1 MRMKKQLFAVLTGM
15 LLLGACDDN
24 NSSEEVTETPVAVK
38 DSLTTI
44 EGEFIYLADAAV
56 LKGRN
61 FIYGVELDSVSLRLA
76 DSIAPLKRDEFHM
89 IPVKIRGKVLRNPGG
104 KGWEEVVKISEILEI
119 TADPVTEAAPQVNKD
134 LDKP

>member
-1 MRMKKQLFAVLTGM
+1 MKIKVFAILTG
-15 LLLGACDDN
+15 LLLLTACED
-24 NSSEEVTETPVAVK
+24 NSSKEEVTVAPVAAK

-44 EGEFIYLADAAV
+44 EGEFIYLSDAAV

-61 FIYGVELDSVSLRLA
+61 FIYGVELDSVSLKLA

-89 IPVKIRGKVLRNPGG
+89 IPVKIKGKVLQNPGG
-104 KGWEEVVKISEILEI
+104 EGWEELVKITEILEI
-119 TADPVTEAAPQVNKD
+119 TSDTSNEAAPQVKKD

>member
-1 MRMKKQLFAVLTGM
+1 MKKQFFAIITG
-15 LLLGACDDN
+15 LLLLTACEDN
-24 NSSEEVTETPVAVK
+24 TTQEEVIVTPVTAK

-61 FIYGVELDSVSLRLA
+61 FIYGVELDSVSLKLA

-89 IPVKIRGKVLRNPGG
+89 IPVKIKGKVLRNPGG
-104 KGWEEVVKISEILEI
+104 EGWEELVQIKEILEI
-119 TADPVTEAAPQVNKD
+119 SADPADEAAPQVKKD

>member
-1 MRMKKQLFAVLTGM
+1 MRRKKTFFAILTG
-15 LLLGACDDN
+15 LLLLTACDDN
-24 NSSEEVTETPVAVK
+24 TAPEEVTVAPVTAK
-38 DSLTTI
+38 DSLTII

-61 FIYGVELDSVSLRLA
+61 FIYGVELDSISLKLA

-89 IPVKIRGKVLRNPGG
+89 IPVKIKGKIFRNPGG
-104 KGWEEVVKISEILEI
+104 KGWEEVVQIREILEV
-119 TADPVTEAAPQVNKD
+119 TADPANEATPQVNKD

>member
-1 MRMKKQLFAVLTGM
+1 MKIKVVAILTG
-15 LLLGACDDN
+15 LLLFTACED
-24 NSSEEVTETPVAVK
+24 NSSKEEVTVAPVAAK

-44 EGEFIYLADAAV
+44 EGEFIYLSDAAV

-61 FIYGVELDSVSLRLA
+61 FIYGVELDSVSLKLA

-89 IPVKIRGKVLRNPGG
+89 IPVKIKGKVLQNPGG
-104 KGWEEVVKISEILEI
+104 EGWEELVKITEILEI
-119 TADPVTEAAPQVNKD
+119 TSDTSNEAAPQVKKD